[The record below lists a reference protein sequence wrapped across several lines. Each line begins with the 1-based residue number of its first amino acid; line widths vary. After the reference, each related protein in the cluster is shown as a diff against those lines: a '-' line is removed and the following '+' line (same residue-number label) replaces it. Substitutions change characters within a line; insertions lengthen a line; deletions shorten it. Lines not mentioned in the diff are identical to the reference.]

1 MSAPKTE
8 VIESA
13 EVQEIRAKTSPLVLE
28 LQRLVYGMTPRM
40 PEEFEPGK
48 VRVTFPDPSFVGEEH
63 TIRDDYLVPLEG
75 QTREEMHHRLAQL
88 FTQQALAHLSLA
100 NWFKTEEDRER
111 RKVAAE
117 LGIRLGE
124 TITANR
130 TTLLDEIIRL
140 RKAAQE

>member
-1 MSAPKTE
+1 MSAPQTE

-13 EVQEIRAKTSPLVLE
+13 EVQEMRAKTSPLVLE
-28 LQRLVYGMTPRM
+28 LQRLVYGLTPRM

-48 VRVTFPDPSFVGEEH
+48 VRVTFPDPNLVGVEH
-63 TIRDDYLVPLEG
+63 IIRDDYLSPFEG
-75 QTREEMHHRLAQL
+75 QTRVEMHNRLAQL
-88 FTQQALAHLSLA
+88 FAEQALAHLSLA
-100 NWFKTEEDRER
+100 RWFETEEDRER

-117 LGIRLGE
+117 LGIQLGE
-124 TITANR
+124 TITETR